1 MAEQGMVTRD
11 SSHITSGDRAGDE
24 SHMAAVVL
32 GHEPPLCS
40 RRGVDRSCVLIE
52 IAEDLSMTS

>member
-1 MAEQGMVTRD
+1 MPERGVVTRD
-11 SSHITSGDRAGDE
+11 SSHIISDDRAGDE
-24 SHMAAVVL
+24 SHVAAVVL